1 MMAPIPLAPSPATPT
16 YSLAVSSEPVEGTP
30 QMAPAPVIQPQLAQ
44 PQLVQLRLASLD
56 AYRGF
61 VMLAM
66 ASSGFG
72 FSTVVRQHPELV
84 TGEATSAWSQWLWR
98 VLAYQ
103 FDHVAWTGCAFWDL
117 IQPSFMFMVGV
128 SLPFSA
134 AKRTAEGSTALGRW
148 LHAVWRSLVLVL
160 LGIFLSSNGAPLTN
174 FTYVNVLTQIGL
186 GYPLLYLMNGR
197 HWAAQLLLALV
208 ILGGYWGWF
217 ARTGIEPETET
228 LVRQY
233 ATEVKNLDEAVEFDQ
248 FTGFAGRWNKHT
260 NAAAGVDRWLLNVTP
275 RPDEPWNGKAFW
287 LNAGGYQTLNFVP
300 SLATMLFGL
309 MAGTLLRSSVT
320 PGGKVLRLLLAGVVC
335 FAVSMAVD
343 TSIWPVQVA
352 GCDWSYCPI
361 VKRIWTPTWALFSTG
376 WALSMLAAF
385 YWVMDVRGYRGWA
398 FPFMV
403 VGMNSIAMY
412 VFAQL
417 LKPWWAQTLKT
428 HFATLDR
435 GLGWSLVP
443 SLFEGT
449 YAPITS
455 NLAVL
460 LCLWLMCWWMWR
472 QRIFV
477 KV

>member
-1 MMAPIPLAPSPATPT
+1 MAETYALRSPKPEAVDPSKGARPVTTPADTPT
-16 YSLAVSSEPVEGTP
+16 GRLETP
-30 QMAPAPVIQPQLAQ
+30 QLTN
-44 PQLVQLRLASLD
+44 LRLASLD

-84 TGEATSAWSQWLWR
+84 SPETASGWSQWIWTT
-98 VLAYQ
+98 LAYQ
-103 FDHVAWTGCAFWDL
+103 FDHVPWGGCAFWDL

-128 SLPFSA
+128 ALPFSA
-134 AKRTAEGSTALGRW
+134 AKRTVEGSSAVGRW
-148 LHAVWRSLVLVL
+148 LHALWRSFVLVL

-197 HWAAQLLLALV
+197 HWGLQLFVAILVLA
-208 ILGGYWGWF
+208 GYGGWF
-217 ARTGIEPETET
+217 ARTTTNPETEV

-233 ATEVKNLDEAVEFDQ
+233 ATEVKKLDEAKEFDQ
-248 FTGFAGRWNKHT
+248 YSGLAARWNKHT
-260 NAAAGVDRWLLNVTP
+260 NAAAGFDRWLLNVTP
-275 RPDEPWNGKAFW
+275 RQDTAWNGQAFW
-287 LNAGGYQTLNFVP
+287 LNNGGYQTLNFIP
-300 SLATMLFGL
+300 SFVTMLFGL
-309 MAGTLLRSSVT
+309 MAGTLLRSSLA
-320 PGGKVLRLLLAGVVC
+320 PNRKVWRLLAYGLAC
-335 FAVSMAVD
+335 FLASMAID
-343 TSIWPVQVA
+343 TSIWPVKIA
-352 GCDWSYCPI
+352 GCEWSFCPI
-361 VKRIWTPTWALFSTG
+361 VKRIWSPTWAVFSTG
-376 WALSMLAAF
+376 WALWMLASF

-398 FPFMV
+398 FPLIV

-417 LKPWWAQTLKT
+417 LKPWWSQTLKT
-428 HFATLDR
+428 HLAPLDK

-443 SLFEGT
+443 TLFEGT
-449 YAPITS
+449 YAPITG
-455 NLAVL
+455 NIAVL
-460 LCLWLMCWWMWR
+460 FCLWLMVWWMWR